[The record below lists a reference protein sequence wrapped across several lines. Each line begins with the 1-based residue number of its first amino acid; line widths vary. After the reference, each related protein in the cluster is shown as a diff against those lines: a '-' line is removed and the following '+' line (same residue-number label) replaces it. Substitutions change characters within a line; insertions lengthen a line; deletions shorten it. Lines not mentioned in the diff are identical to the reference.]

1 MLKENIFVSTESR
14 KSEIELPLDPRK
26 LESKVKSLLS
36 KLQNAE
42 KENQELE
49 EKLRDVEDRA
59 DALEDELHTSQSS
72 RRVLEDRV
80 SKLEAEKTDLSK
92 KAKTNSD
99 VLKRVAESE
108 GDKRAL
114 EDKLS
119 EQTQYLENL
128 SQKYDSLK
136 EKIENYDILEE
147 KVYLLERERKDLRDT
162 KQSLEDKI
170 AHLQVEKEE
179 LTKMNE
185 TNSLINRDLD
195 NEIAKLKAHRDENEN
210 QYICLRTEK
219 ESLVEELTKRFNILD
234 EQKKSLSQDKS
245 NLETKLSVFEIE
257 NKNLRLK
264 LDDLTKDIDSLKEVS
279 KQNEQGKE
287 KEELEKE
294 LTKVKIQKDEAKE
307 TCEELTSK
315 LSKAYAELEQL
326 KPAKMGHV
334 TGG

>member
-14 KSEIELPLDPRK
+14 KSELELPLDPRK

-119 EQTQYLENL
+119 EQTQHLENL

-162 KQSLEDKI
+162 KKSLEDKI

-210 QYICLRTEK
+210 QYICLRT
-219 ESLVEELTKRFNILD
+219 
-234 EQKKSLSQDKS
+234 
-245 NLETKLSVFEIE
+245 
-257 NKNLRLK
+257 
-264 LDDLTKDIDSLKEVS
+264 
-279 KQNEQGKE
+279 
-287 KEELEKE
+287 
-294 LTKVKIQKDEAKE
+294 
-307 TCEELTSK
+307 
-315 LSKAYAELEQL
+315 
-326 KPAKMGHV
+326 
-334 TGG
+334 

>member
-1 MLKENIFVSTESR
+1 M
-14 KSEIELPLDPRK
+14 
-26 LESKVKSLLS
+26 
-36 KLQNAE
+36 
-42 KENQELE
+42 E

-119 EQTQYLENL
+119 EQTQHLENL

-162 KQSLEDKI
+162 KKSLEDKI
-170 AHLQVEKEE
+170 AHLQVEKE
-179 LTKMNE
+179 
-185 TNSLINRDLD
+185 
-195 NEIAKLKAHRDENEN
+195 
-210 QYICLRTEK
+210 
-219 ESLVEELTKRFNILD
+219 
-234 EQKKSLSQDKS
+234 
-245 NLETKLSVFEIE
+245 
-257 NKNLRLK
+257 
-264 LDDLTKDIDSLKEVS
+264 
-279 KQNEQGKE
+279 
-287 KEELEKE
+287 
-294 LTKVKIQKDEAKE
+294 
-307 TCEELTSK
+307 
-315 LSKAYAELEQL
+315 
-326 KPAKMGHV
+326 
-334 TGG
+334 